1 MAKIHIGPNTGY
13 TPIPE
18 GPATF
23 KVVAATYDPDFGK
36 VEVELITE
44 TGKKQTERFGLLNAQ
59 GEVNEGGNNAFGYFS
74 RAILDDFET
83 EDIDID
89 DLVGRYFTA
98 TVKHDVKPHRD
109 DPTRTVTWIK
119 LNDIK
124 TAKGFAATAVKSTTK
139 KPSLDDLL

>member
-1 MAKIHIGPNTGY
+1 MTKVHIGPNTGY

-18 GPATF
+18 GIATF
-23 KVVAATYDPDFGK
+23 KVVTATYDADFGK
-36 VEVELITE
+36 VEIELITE
-44 TGKKQTERFGLLNAQ
+44 TGKKQTERFGLLNQQ
-59 GEVNEGGNNAFGYFS
+59 GQINEGGNNAFGYFA

-83 EDIDID
+83 EDIDMD

-98 TVKHDVKPHRD
+98 VVKHDVKPHRD

-124 TAKGFAATAVKSTTK
+124 TATGFSTKGQAVGKR
-139 KPSLDDLL
+139 PSLDDLL